1 MNQKFGGYQPNLDS
15 MQSYLKENEKKQQA
29 REGSQ
34 ITWWNIPAGLSVVR
48 IMPPWD
54 ATGRVAL
61 PVYHH
66 PIEFQSPEMK
76 YKKYNWTCVST
87 TFGKPCAICDALTEM
102 RQAGVDVSS
111 WESNRRQFYYN
122 AIVMHDPIYAQGI
135 AQGQAPENIAG
146 VAPGTLVVMKSPKVI
161 YDWVISQ
168 ITNPMVGDITSI
180 ENGIDLYI
188 TKEGTG
194 LNTKYT
200 PTLSPDGRKP
210 VPQEYLDKIESLY
223 NLDDIFMA
231 GFDETQVAKLVEH
244 LKRSSSSISMNMG
257 NTVSAMGGYG
267 QAPQSPQYQQPMYQQ
282 PNISYQNPPASQ
294 PTPPPSPFAQNVAPG
309 VPVAPQVAPTPF
321 QQPMTQAPEPTVPQ
335 PAVPASDATVPECFG
350 NYNAASVSCVVCP
363 SEIACQRGSN
373 K

>member
-1 MNQKFGGYQPNLDS
+1 MDQKFGGYQPNLDS
-15 MQSYLKENEKKQQA
+15 MQSYLKENEKKQ
-29 REGSQ
+29 EKDTV
-34 ITWWNIPAGLSVVR
+34 TWWNIPAGLSVVR

-76 YKKYNWTCVST
+76 YKKYNWTCSLT
-87 TFGKPCAICDALTEM
+87 TFGKPCPICEVLTEL
-102 RQAGVDVSS
+102 RSAGVDVQA
-111 WESNRRQFYYN
+111 WESGRRQFYYN
-122 AIVMHDPIYAQGI
+122 AIVMHDPVHAQGL
-135 AQGQAPENIAG
+135 AQGQPPEKAGG
-146 VAPGTLVVMKSPKVI
+146 VAPGTLVIMKSPKVI

-180 ENGIDLYI
+180 ENGIDIYI

-210 VPQEYLDKIESLY
+210 VPKEYLDKIDALY
-223 NLDDIFMA
+223 NLDDVFGA
-231 GFDETQVAKLVEH
+231 GFDETAMAKLTDH
-244 LKRSSSSISMNMG
+244 LRRSASAISNSVG
-257 NTVSAMGGYG
+257 NTVATMGGYA
-267 QAPQSPQYQQPMYQQ
+267 QPVPPQPMYQQ
-282 PNISYQNPPASQ
+282 PPMTYQQ
-294 PTPPPSPFAQNVAPG
+294 PGVAPSPFAQNVAPAML
-309 VPVAPQVAPTPF
+309 VAPSPVTPASF
-321 QQPMTQAPEPTVPQ
+321 QQPMTPTEPSVAPPPSVAPT
-335 PAVPASDATVPECFG
+335 DATVPECFG

-363 SEIACQRGSN
+363 SEIACQRDTN